1 MRAIKPL
8 SIAIILCQTSGKKG
22 PENEPMSRPIGAS
35 FAFALKW
42 GVRAGFAAATRAA
55 GCPLSSM
62 TDARMS
68 TASGLGMVL
77 TLAAGLSLT
86 AARAGPLSPADKYV
100 ECVEG
105 AASESA
111 SRHVGDVEVARSP
124 VPAKVLSVL
133 AGDDVL
139 RACGSLANAAD
150 DDDIVKARSGAYDA
164 MNAAAEN
171 ALVEQPPQRQPPPP
185 GSDDYAHGVKL
196 APGAQS
202 WLSPECRALLDN
214 EHFTAPGSCAE
225 AVREANSRE
234 KVDEQAKEKEMA
246 AAPSVRYCLGLEYKT
261 MPEKTE
267 SIVNEA
273 LGRIQGIPS
282 AAAA

>member
-8 SIAIILCQTSGKKG
+8 SIAIILCQTPGKKG

-55 GCPLSSM
+55 GCPLSSV

-111 SRHVGDVEVARSP
+111 SRRVGDVEVARSP
-124 VPAKVLSVL
+124 VPTKVLSVL

-171 ALVEQPPQRQPPPP
+171 AAAAAASAGQRRLRAWRKARAGGAELVVPRMSSSPRQ
-185 GSDDYAHGVKL
+185 
-196 APGAQS
+196 
-202 WLSPECRALLDN
+202 RALHRARLVRGG
-214 EHFTAPGSCAE
+214 GS
-225 AVREANSRE
+225 RANSRE

-273 LGRIQGIPS
+273 LERIQGIPS
-282 AAAA
+282 AAAALS